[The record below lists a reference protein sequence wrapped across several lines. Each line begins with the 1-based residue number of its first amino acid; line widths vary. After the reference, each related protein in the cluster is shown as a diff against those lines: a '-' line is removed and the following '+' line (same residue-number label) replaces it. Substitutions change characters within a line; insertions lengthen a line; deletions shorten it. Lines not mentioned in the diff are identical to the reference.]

1 MVVLIL
7 LCSWFSGKEVPHD
20 VRDKPPPQQPAGMV
34 DARVALERPCRT
46 LFIRNIQVS
55 VHEIV

>member
-1 MVVLIL
+1 MHTLWL
-7 LCSWFSGKEVPHD
+7 SGKDPHHD
-20 VRDKPPPQQPAGMV
+20 VHDKPPPGQHHAGGAGGAV

-55 VHEIV
+55 YSG